1 MEINS
6 NNINADNT
14 MSEKVLPEFVKL
26 LTPNLTEE
34 LDVRAGLAKGIDPFN
49 LIMDTLAKMP
59 KDKTLKLINTFEP
72 APLIAII
79 NKKGYIHFTIR
90 QEPKLTFTYLKQG
103 EGLEAKE
110 TLESPLPNLSN
121 IVEFEQQVKC
131 FGEKIITI
139 DVRQLEMPLPMLTIL
154 NQLDVLP
161 ADMLLY
167 VHHKKLPQFLLPE
180 IQERGFRW
188 QINEI
193 TEGDVRLLIYK

>member
-1 MEINS
+1 
-6 NNINADNT
+6 
-14 MSEKVLPEFVKL
+14 MSEEVLPEFVKL

-72 APLIAII
+72 APLIAIL

-90 QEPKLTFTYLKQG
+90 QEPKLTFTYLKPG

-110 TLESPLPNLSN
+110 TSESPLPNLSN

-131 FGEKIITI
+131 IGEKIITI
-139 DVRQLEMPLPMLTIL
+139 DVRQLEMPLPMITIL

-167 VHHKKLPQFLLPE
+167 VLHKKLPQFLLPE

-188 QINEI
+188 QINEVA
-193 TEGDVRLLIYK
+193 EGDVRLLIYK